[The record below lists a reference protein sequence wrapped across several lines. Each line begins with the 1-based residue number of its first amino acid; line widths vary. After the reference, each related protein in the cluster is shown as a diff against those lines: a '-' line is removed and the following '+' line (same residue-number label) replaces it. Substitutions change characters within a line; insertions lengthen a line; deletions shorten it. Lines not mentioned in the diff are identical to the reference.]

1 MPATAQTVITRHT
14 FTEDE
19 RFDCLPKLFGSKP
32 YVLTGENLVYVMA
45 EKLSS
50 SYKGGYWHMYR
61 LGNGAYYMAPSSPER
76 FTIDGD
82 LTGFSGE
89 VSADAMGIIACLFA
103 LGAVSQDAYSK
114 DREAAAEHLGDMYHA
129 LMDYAS
135 QHPESAAIFGAI
147 D

>member
-89 VSADAMGIIACLFA
+89 VSADAMESSPACL
-103 LGAVSQDAYSK
+103 
-114 DREAAAEHLGDMYHA
+114 
-129 LMDYAS
+129 
-135 QHPESAAIFGAI
+135 PSAQSARMPIQKTVRPPQNTWATCTMR
-147 D
+147 